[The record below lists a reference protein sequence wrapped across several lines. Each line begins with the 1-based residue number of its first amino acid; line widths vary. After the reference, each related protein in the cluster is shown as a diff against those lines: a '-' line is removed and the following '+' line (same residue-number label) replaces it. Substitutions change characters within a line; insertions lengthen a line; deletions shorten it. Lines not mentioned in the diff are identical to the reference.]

1 MKIPSFVRINGIDY
15 PVERVKSLND
25 GTNIAHGYADFVH
38 NRIQLNPDTQGYEHM
53 CVTLWHEILHILIN
67 NAQIEVPDED
77 SLCGRSLAES
87 IRCFKIMAAVCLI
100 LCRSMNRQ
108 KKNDWRRKP

>member
-67 NAQIEVPDED
+67 NAQIEVPDE
-77 SLCGRSLAES
+77 E
-87 IRCFKIMAAVCLI
+87 
-100 LCRSMNRQ
+100 
-108 KKNDWRRKP
+108 

>member
-38 NRIQLNPDTQGYEHM
+38 NRIQLRLP
-53 CVTLWHEILHILIN
+53 LII
-67 NAQIEVPDED
+67 AP
-77 SLCGRSLAES
+77 
-87 IRCFKIMAAVCLI
+87 KPAV
-100 LCRSMNRQ
+100 
-108 KKNDWRRKP
+108 

>member
-67 NAQIEVPDED
+67 NAQIEAPD
-77 SLCGRSLAES
+77 RFRQRAP
-87 IRCFKIMAAVCLI
+87 AQAVLHQA
-100 LCRSMNRQ
+100 LQSVRY
-108 KKNDWRRKP
+108 